1 MIKKESVLPSIFD
14 LHVHTNRGSADSG
27 LDPEDMFEE
36 AKRIGLTGI
45 MVAEHEGWAK
55 YDFEKFSDSHDLVLI
70 RGLEVYTPLG
80 HVIAIGLEKQ
90 VTGFHGGIEQV
101 ELLRKE
107 IDDVGGFLILAHPFR
122 FFFDLQGVYS
132 QNILFRDTQNFPDTA
147 EEASKHPVFPLMD
160 SIEVVNGGNI
170 DTENRFAQ
178 EVAEVLG
185 ISGTGGS
192 DAHSLQGLG
201 KGSTYFDED
210 IRNEYD
216 LIEALRSNASIPMD
230 GFHTGNP
237 SPYSSKPLDLNNE
250 IFKING

>member
-1 MIKKESVLPSIFD
+1 LPSIFD
-14 LHVHTNRGSADSG
+14 LHVHTSRGSADSG

-36 AKRIGLTGI
+36 SKRIGLTGI

-55 YDFEKFSDSHDLVLI
+55 YDFEKFADTHDLVLI

-80 HVIAIGLEKQ
+80 HVIAIGLERQ

-101 ELLRKE
+101 ELLRKT
-107 IDDVGGFLILAHPFR
+107 IDDIGGFLILAHPFR

-132 QNILFRDTQNFPDTA
+132 QNILFRDTTNFPQSA
-147 EEASKHPVFPLMD
+147 EEASSHPVFALMD

-178 EVAEVLG
+178 EVANVLG

-201 KGSTYFDED
+201 KGSTYFNED
-210 IRNEYD
+210 IRNQAD
-216 LIEALRSNASIPMD
+216 LIAALRSNTSIPIE
-230 GFHTGNP
+230 GFHTGKP
-237 SPYSSKPLDLNNE
+237 VSYSSKLLDLNKE
-250 IFKING
+250 IFKVNG